1 MEAAMDN
8 ADLFKRF
15 MIEAFGRGDLDVV
28 DELISPE
35 LVEHQFGLEG
45 EGLSARENVK
55 KAITD
60 LHGFLHGLHYTFDDI
75 VSVGDTV
82 WARMTATA
90 THGGPFLGIP
100 ASGRPVK
107 ITVVDVCRFKDGQ
120 MVEHWGVPD
129 RFAVL
134 AQIGALQ
141 RLRAG

>member
-1 MEAAMDN
+1 MEAAMND

-15 MIEAFGRGDLDVV
+15 MIDAFEHGDLAVV
-28 DELISPE
+28 DELISSE
-35 LVEHQFGLEG
+35 FVEHQFSREG
-45 EGLSARENVK
+45 EGLPARENVK

-60 LHGFLHGLHYTFDDI
+60 LHGFLHGLRYTFDDI

-100 ASGRPVK
+100 ASGRPIK
-107 ITVVDVCRFKDGQ
+107 ITVLDVCRFKDGQ

-134 AQIGALQ
+134 AQIGALR